1 MPHSSFFAVFTRTV
15 VTTAVFSA
23 SVSAASGEG
32 ILIDLDDR
40 ERVLEQLEA
49 GNRDLLEARDGLIR
63 AAETAMLVP
72 VRPITEG
79 KEGGKR
85 TAPSGDPRDYVSLS
99 PYWWPD
105 PDTPDGTP
113 YIRHDGKVNPD
124 RYEYDTPKLGDMG
137 KAVRTLGMAYHI
149 TGDERYAERALE
161 HIRPWFINEKT
172 RMNPRVR
179 YAQFVPGV
187 SDGRHVG
194 VIDTNRLRWVPDAML
209 MLAASPAWTTADT
222 EGTKR
227 WFSEYTDWLL
237 ASELGNEERAAENNH
252 GTWYAAQVAYYAS
265 YAGRDIV
272 VKEIVSQIPDRIE
285 WQIEPD
291 GRQPHELVRTMAL
304 HYCDFNIRAM
314 LDLCRYADGVGYD
327 LASFES
333 EDGRSIRNALLW
345 LVPYM
350 TGEEDWEYQQIK
362 PVKPHMFYQCLR
374 VAARQFDDPRFEVAA
389 QKLPALPDEM
399 AWVDLLLPPNE

>member
-1 MPHSSFFAVFTRTV
+1 MSHSPQISTIVKSV
-15 VTTAVFSA
+15 LTTLVLSA
-23 SVSAASGEG
+23 SICGARGDG

-40 ERVLEQLEA
+40 ARVLEQIEEGDAELIA
-49 GNRDLLEARDGLIR
+49 ARAALVR
-63 AAETAMLVP
+63 AAEEAMKVP

-99 PYWWPD
+99 PYWWPN
-105 PDTPDGTP
+105 PDTDDGTP
-113 YIRHDGKVNPD
+113 YIRHDGKVNPE

-137 KAVRTLGMAYHI
+137 SAVRTLGMAYFI

-161 HIRPWFINEKT
+161 HIRPWFIDPET
-172 RMNPRVR
+172 RMKPRVR

-194 VIDTNRLRWVPDAML
+194 IIDTNRLRWVPDAML
-209 MLAASPAWTTADT
+209 MLAESPAWTTADT
-222 EGTKR
+222 QGTKR

-237 ASELGNEERAAENNH
+237 SSELGMAERQAANNH

-265 YAGRDIV
+265 YADRDV
-272 VKEIVSQIPDRIE
+272 VVTEIVSQIPDRID

-291 GRQPHELVRTMAL
+291 GSQPHELVRTMAL
-304 HYCDFNIRAM
+304 HYCDFNLRAM

-327 LASFES
+327 LASHES
-333 EDGRSIRNALLW
+333 EDGRSIKNAALW
-345 LVPYM
+345 LLPYM
-350 TGEEDWEYQQIK
+350 TGEKDWEYKQIK

-374 VAARQFDDPRFEVAA
+374 VASRQFDDPRFEAA
-389 QKLPALPDEM
+389 LDKLPPLPDDM